1 MKLRSVRLLVVLT
14 KPTLVTLAIA
24 LSVSTG
30 CSGSQTS
37 GESVGGG
44 SGSAGTNGLAG
55 AAGPAAG
62 GTSGV
67 SGGGGSSEAGASAS
81 ASGGVGAGGS
91 TVGAGGSAAGAGGS
105 GGSVAGAGG
114 ASGAIGTGGA
124 GGSVNSVPVGYKGT
138 PYTAL
143 QIPGKINACD
153 YDRGGAGV
161 AWCHDM
167 GNCGAGTV
175 TGDYPGGSG
184 VYRTPMPANA
194 KICSGAA
201 CDDNVGVC
209 RMNPSKPDNTI
220 NGQPMPTTDTYLCY
234 SVAGEWTKYTV
245 VVAQA
250 GTYSVGGTMAVPQDG
265 GVNLSFG
272 GNITTGNLALAI
284 TPTTHSGSGENYHS
298 WDTRSGLGTVTFP
311 AAGRYVMTLTQ
322 VGRFNADSFT
332 FTKM

>member
-1 MKLRSVRLLVVLT
+1 MNHV
-14 KPTLVTLAIA
+14 
-24 LSVSTG
+24 
-30 CSGSQTS
+30 
-37 GESVGGG
+37 
-44 SGSAGTNGLAG
+44 
-55 AAGPAAG
+55 PAD
-62 GTSGV
+62 
-67 SGGGGSSEAGASAS
+67 
-81 ASGGVGAGGS
+81 
-91 TVGAGGSAAGAGGS
+91 
-105 GGSVAGAGG
+105 
-114 ASGAIGTGGA
+114 
-124 GGSVNSVPVGYKGT
+124 YKGT
-138 PYTAL
+138 PFATL

-161 AWCHDM
+161 AWCHDT

-184 VYRTPMPANA
+184 VYRSPMPANA

-220 NGQPMPTTDTYLCY
+220 NGQPMPASDTYLCY

-250 GTYSVGGTMAVPQDG
+250 GTYSVAGTMAVPQGG

-272 GNITTGNLALAI
+272 SNITTGNIALAI
-284 TPTTHSGSGENYHS
+284 TPTTNSGSGENYHS
-298 WDTRSGLGTVTFP
+298 WDTRSNLATVTFP
-311 AAGRYVMTLTQ
+311 TAGSYLMTLTQ

-332 FTKM
+332 FAKL